1 MVYSYCRLL
10 DGLEWLRLGMWGMT
24 GDGVFFF
31 FFFYNTKQEYLG
43 KFGSALYCSSV
54 PYIFLVYINRVQT
67 RTCIRALALGFGNKL
82 VLWERKE
89 VSIRSVPFMGKR

>member
-1 MVYSYCRLL
+1 MGKEVLFGFELIDLYSIARCIH
-10 DGLEWLRLGMWGMT
+10 
-24 GDGVFFF
+24 
-31 FFFYNTKQEYLG
+31 YNTKQEYLG